1 MEQHKKGFNQSMD
14 ESSKDVNAFAVDL
27 ARAIKKHFGGKNSNG
42 VGDEM
47 VRNFTDPTKDP
58 MSMKDEKGHFTVM
71 YPPSSGQSTGSK
83 TVDAN
88 TIRIDFWDGSVRIGE
103 SVQSNSLTKSLQMTG
118 QESMQSL
125 FIRVSKSCR
134 LVIDGQGERIIAGDF
149 IIRGIPIKA
158 IELTSTDLGAFNFN
172 LLASSNPKAVFSD
185 ESESFPIEKATVK
198 VTQIAAATHFLS
210 EDINPTNAP
219 TYLKT
224 AIALS
229 QSGVLSAVYNYSGGS
244 ATVQLNGGS
253 ALAPNVL
260 YQFDIPANVGD
271 KINYQTSVAGT
282 IRVLRVHETPE
293 V

>member
-1 MEQHKKGFNQSMD
+1 MEQRKKSFNQSMD
-14 ESSKDVNAFAVDL
+14 DTSKDVDSFAVDL
-27 ARAIKKHFGGKNSNG
+27 ARAIKKHFGGKNTLG

-47 VRNFTDPTKDP
+47 ANRFTDPTKDP
-58 MSMKDEKGHFTVM
+58 MSMKDDKGHFTIM
-71 YPPSSGQSTGSK
+71 YPPSSGKGTGSK

-88 TIRIDFWDGSVRIGE
+88 TIRIDFWDGSVRVGE
-103 SVQSNSLTKSLQMTG
+103 SVQSNGLTKSLQMTG
-118 QESMQSL
+118 YESIQSL
-125 FIRVSKSCR
+125 FVRVSKACR

-158 IELTSTDLGAFNFN
+158 IELTSTDLGSFTFN

-185 ESESFPIEKATVK
+185 ESESFPIEKVTVRQ
-198 VTQIAAATHFLS
+198 TQIAAATHFLNA
-210 EDINPTNAP
+210 DIEPTNAP

-229 QSGVLSAVYNYSGGS
+229 QSGVLSAVYSYTGGS
-244 ATVQLNGGS
+244 STVQLNSGS
-253 ALAPNVL
+253 ALTPNVL
-260 YQFDIPANVGD
+260 YQFDIPVNLGD